1 MIEPIKQS
9 KMKIFKYKWLFA
21 TANIHKEK
29 VTNKNDNI
37 KIIDK
42 ICIKN
47 LFILIIHPFKYIEI
61 IISYIGC

>member
-47 LFILIIHPFKYIEI
+47 FLLFCVY
-61 IISYIGC
+61 